1 MNDFDLLQYMQ
12 KHFSYNYQD
21 GNFYTVVPQANRN
34 KIGDMVGRVQ
44 SNGYVRISIKRKF
57 FQAHRLV
64 WLWHNKIMPAIG
76 IDHINNVKSDNRIQN
91 LRLADQSLNARNVR
105 KARSTSKTGTLG
117 VVASGSKFAAV
128 ITHDGKTTWLGSYE
142 TIADASEAY
151 WRAKAT
157 LHSGAII

>member
-12 KHFSYNYQD
+12 KHFSYNDQD
-21 GNFYTVVPQANRN
+21 GHFYTVVPQANCN

-64 WLWHNKIMPAIG
+64 WLWHNNIMPATG
-76 IDHINNVKSDNRIQN
+76 IDHINNIKSDNRIQN

-105 KARSTSKTGTLG
+105 KARSTSKTGMLG
-117 VVASGSKFAAV
+117 VVVSGSKFAAV
-128 ITHDGKTTWLGSYE
+128 ITHNGKTTWLGSYK
-142 TIADASEAY
+142 TIDQASEAY